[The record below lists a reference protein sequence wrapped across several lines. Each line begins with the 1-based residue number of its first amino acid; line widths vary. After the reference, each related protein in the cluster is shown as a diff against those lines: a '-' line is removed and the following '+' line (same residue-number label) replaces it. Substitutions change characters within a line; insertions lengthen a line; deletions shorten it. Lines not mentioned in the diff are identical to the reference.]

1 MRRLITTILLLL
13 LAGTFAAQA
22 QDAQPTATIGPTL
35 TSILSRREIICGVNQ
50 SVFGFGYLDPNTG
63 EVRGFDVEFCRALA
77 TALFGDPAAAQIPI
91 YPDLQ
96 RAKDDLASGQVDIL
110 FRSLVLNAADDAAGF
125 EFGPP
130 NFYNGQ
136 TLMFRS
142 DSAVTDWEGLDGATI
157 CVTPGSTAQNTL
169 PYAASSRGASV
180 QLLEQ
185 PSADA
190 AMEALTNGQC
200 DAQSGDMVLLTGLQ
214 QRADDPGAYRVW
226 QQPDQ
231 IYTREPF
238 APLLRA
244 GDDQWSNIVRWTL
257 LGLIQAEQLGI
268 SSENINSLLRQ
279 SDGQTTEDDATYR
292 SRVGPDVARFLD
304 RSLGIGGQ
312 LNLEP
317 DFMQAVIRAVGNYG
331 EIYERYL
338 GANADLP
345 IERGLNNLWQNGG
358 LLFAPDW
365 R

>member
-1 MRRLITTILLLL
+1 MILLWL
-13 LAGTFAAQA
+13 LAGTWAAQA
-22 QDAQPTATIGPTL
+22 QEARPGATIGPTL
-35 TSILSRREIICGVNQ
+35 NSILSRREIICGVNQ
-50 SVFGFGYLDPNTG
+50 SVLGFGYLDPNTG
-63 EVRGFDVEFCRALA
+63 EVRGFDVELCRALA
-77 TALFGDPAAAQIPI
+77 AAVFGSPAAAQILI

-110 FRSLVLNAADDAAGF
+110 FRSLAPNAADDAAGF
-125 EFGPP
+125 EFGPAM
-130 NFYNGQ
+130 FYNGQ

-142 DSAVTDWEGLDGATI
+142 DSPVRDWAGLDGASV
-157 CVTPGSTAQNTL
+157 CVTPGSVAQDAL
-169 PYAASSRGASV
+169 PYAARSRGISV

-185 PSADA
+185 PSTEA
-190 AMEALTNGQC
+190 AFEALNSGQC

-214 QRADDPGAYRVW
+214 QRADDPSAYRVW

-231 IYTREPF
+231 LYTREPF

-244 GDDQWSNIVRWTL
+244 GDDQWMNIVRWTL

-268 SSENINSLLRQ
+268 SSENLNSLLRQ
-279 SDGQTTEDDATYR
+279 SSGQTSEDDAAYR
-292 SRVGPDVARFLD
+292 ARVGPDAARFLD
-304 RSLGIGGQ
+304 RSLGIGGL
-312 LNLEP
+312 LNLAP

-331 EIYERYL
+331 EIYNRYL
-338 GANADLP
+338 GANAELP